1 MTIFIAVTGAQGS
14 GKSVFTEIAKEKF
27 DIPTYRLGNVIIAE
41 CERRGLKI
49 NGFNMGKM
57 ASVLRHEFGD
67 QSITRLALP
76 EIKELAA
83 SNPEIILIDG
93 VRSFTE
99 LTFLRDELGEVVLVA
114 IIASL
119 KVRKKRVEARKRIDN
134 LNKGDFEERE
144 HRELGFG
151 LGNVITKADYYI
163 LNEDLTKREFIRQ
176 IDRLLSRILREN
188 KNKT

>member
-1 MTIFIAVTGAQGS
+1 MTIYIAVTGAQGS

-41 CERRGLKI
+41 CKKRGLEV

-67 QSITRLALP
+67 QSITRMALP
-76 EIKELAA
+76 EIKKLA
-83 SNPEIILIDG
+83 STKPDIMLIDG

-99 LTFLRDELGEVVLVA
+99 LTFLRDELGEVILVA

-119 KVRKKRVEARKRIDN
+119 RVRKNRVEARKRIDN
-134 LNKGDFEERE
+134 QNKGDFEERE

-151 LGNVITKADYYI
+151 LGAVITKADYYI
-163 LNEDLTKREFIRQ
+163 LNEDLSKREFIRH
-176 IDRLLSRILREN
+176 IDRILTRIL
-188 KNKT
+188 KNQKK